1 MVFGSIKYCFCH
13 DCNSRLSQDSNT
25 HRFADVAKERA
36 ARHHLQ
42 FVDCQLASVIQ
53 NNAGLPPKEAK
64 KPQRNIELCDN
75 KAPCAFAP
83 VVRPFCSRS
92 EHTAKSAY

>member
-1 MVFGSIKYCFCH
+1 MVFGSIKYCFFH

-53 NNAGLPPKEAK
+53 NNAGLPPKRSQETSK
-64 KPQRNIELCDN
+64 KYR
-75 KAPCAFAP
+75 F
-83 VVRPFCSRS
+83 VR
-92 EHTAKSAY
+92 